1 MIIKD
6 LSSLEKDFC
15 RQATENTT
23 ALRVRSMDI
32 DMTYSLFIY
41 YFEEYIH
48 LSLSRYDD
56 KDIKMD
62 LWHELQNVGMIY
74 PDVALNNVDDAW
86 INEEQQQ
93 FHAKLNYKNVRTWQS
108 KDD

>member
-23 ALRVRSMDI
+23 AYRVRSMDI

-41 YFEEYIH
+41 YFEDYIH

-56 KDIKMD
+56 KDISID
-62 LWHELQNVGMIY
+62 LWRQLQNIGMIY
-74 PDVALNNVDDAW
+74 PDVALDDVEDEW

-93 FHAKLNYKNVRTWQS
+93 FHAKLNYRNIKTWQN